1 MKLLVTGGTG
11 FFGRALLRRW
21 IDDEKYGTSLPEVTV
36 LTRSPE
42 SFLVRYPEF
51 FGKEWLSF
59 HKGNILDYTSLPHN
73 RTFTHILHGATES
86 TIGPSLQA
94 LQRYDEIVNG
104 TRNILDYAVK
114 INVKRVLLT
123 SSGGV
128 YGPQPETLGE
138 IPESYLGIPDPLDRM
153 SAYSMA
159 KRASEHLCC
168 LYNDR
173 YGVESV
179 VARCFSFV
187 GQDLPLNAH
196 FAIGNFIHDAL
207 YSTGIKVAGD
217 GTPVRSYMNQADLAQ
232 WLLCILD
239 KGISG
244 RAYNVGSDQPISILN
259 LAYLVRDI
267 LSPNKPVLLMN
278 TKAAFEGRNIYVP
291 DIRVAKRELDLQLTV
306 SLQESIEQSLFIG
319 GCLS

>member
-42 SFLVRYPEF
+42 SFLVTYPEF

-73 RTFTHILHGATES
+73 KTFTHIMHGATES

-114 INVKRVLLT
+114 NNVKRVLLT

-138 IPESYLGIPDPLDRM
+138 IPESYMGIPDPLDPR

-179 VARCFSFV
+179 VARCFAFV
-187 GQDLPLNAH
+187 GQDLPLNVH

-207 YSTGIKVAGD
+207 YNQQINVSGD
-217 GTPVRSYMNQADLAQ
+217 GTPIRSYMNQADLAR

-239 KGISG
+239 KGVPG
-244 RAYNVGSDQPISILN
+244 NAYNVGSDQPISIAN
-259 LAYLVRDI
+259 LAYLVRDT
-267 LSPNKPVLLMN
+267 LSPDKRVVFRNSLN
-278 TKAAFEGRNIYVP
+278 GFEGRNLYIP
-291 DIRVAKRELDLQLTV
+291 DISKAYTDMNLRLEF
-306 SLQESIEQSLFIG
+306 SLQDSLREF
-319 GCLS
+319 L

>member
-21 IDDEKYGTSLPEVTV
+21 MDDEKYGTSLPEVSI

-42 SFLVRYPEF
+42 SFLGRYPEF

-59 HKGNILDYTSLPHN
+59 HKGNVLDYASLPHN
-73 RTFTHILHGATES
+73 KTFTHILHGATES

-94 LQRYDEIVNG
+94 FQRYDEIVNG

-114 INVKRVLLT
+114 NNVKRVLLT

-138 IPESYLGIPDPLDRM
+138 IPESYLGAPDPLDRM
-153 SAYSMA
+153 STYSMA

-168 LYNDR
+168 LYNDL

-179 VARCFSFV
+179 VARCFAFV
-187 GQDLPLNAH
+187 GQDLPLSAH
-196 FAIGNFIHDAL
+196 FAIGNFIQDAL
-207 YSTGIKVAGD
+207 YNNEINVAGD
-217 GTPVRSYMNQADLAQ
+217 GTSVRSYMNQTDLAG
-232 WLLCILD
+232 WLVCLLN
-239 KGISG
+239 KGVAG
-244 RAYNVGSDQPISILN
+244 RAYNVGSDHSISISN
-259 LAYLVRDI
+259 LAHLVRDI
-267 LSPNKPVLLMN
+267 LSPNKPVV
-278 TKAAFEGRNIYVP
+278 FRNGDGGFQDRNVYIP
-291 DIRVAKRELDLQLTV
+291 DITRAKRELGLAINI
-306 SLQESIEQSLFIG
+306 SLSQSIHQFLD
-319 GCLS
+319 

>member
-1 MKLLVTGGTG
+1 MQLLVTGGTG

-21 IDDEKYGTSLPEVTV
+21 IDDAKYGTSLPEVTV

-59 HKGNILDYTSLPHN
+59 HKGNILEYTSLPHN
-73 RTFTHILHGATES
+73 KTFTHILHGATES

-114 INVKRVLLT
+114 NNVKRVLLT

-128 YGPQPETLGE
+128 YGSQPEMLRE
-138 IPESYLGIPDPLDRM
+138 IPESYLGIPDPLYPM
-153 SAYSMA
+153 SAYSMG
-159 KRASEHLCC
+159 KRAAEHLCC

-173 YGVESV
+173 HGLESTI
-179 VARCFSFV
+179 ARCFSFV
-187 GQDLPLNAH
+187 GCDLPLTAH

-207 YSTGIKVAGD
+207 YSAEIKVAGD
-217 GTPVRSYMNQADLAQ
+217 GTPLRSYMNQADLAQ

-239 KGISG
+239 KGVSG
-244 RAYNVGSDQPISILN
+244 SAYNVGSDQAISISE
-259 LAYLVRDI
+259 LAHLVRDI
-267 LSPNKPVLLMN
+267 LSPSKSVVFKN
-278 TKAAFEGRNIYVP
+278 TAATFQGRNVYVP
-291 DIRVAKRELDLQLTV
+291 DISAAKNDLNLDITI
-306 SLQESIEQSLFIG
+306 SLRESIAQFSR
-319 GCLS
+319 

>member
-11 FFGRALLRRW
+11 FLGRALLRRW
-21 IDDEKYGTSLPEVTV
+21 VDDEKYGTSLPEVTV

-42 SFLVRYPEF
+42 SFLVHYPEF

-59 HKGNILDYTSLPHN
+59 HKGNILDYTSLPHDK
-73 RTFTHILHGATES
+73 TFTHILHGATES
-86 TIGPSLQA
+86 TIGPSFQA

-114 INVKRVLLT
+114 SNVKRVLLT

-128 YGPQPETLGE
+128 YGPQPETLAE
-138 IPESYLGIPDPLDRM
+138 IPESYLGIPDPLDPM

-168 LYNDR
+168 LYCDR
-173 YGVESV
+173 YGIESV

-187 GQDLPLNAH
+187 GRDLPLNVH

-207 YSTGIKVAGD
+207 YNHQINVAGD
-217 GTPVRSYMNQADLAQ
+217 GSPIRSYMNQADLAR
-232 WLLCILD
+232 WLLHILD
-239 KGISG
+239 KGASG
-244 RAYNVGSDQPISILN
+244 RAYNVGSDQAISVSD
-259 LAYLVRDI
+259 LAHLVRDT
-267 LSPNKPVLLMN
+267 LSPNNPVVIKNM
-278 TKAAFEGRNIYVP
+278 KSIYQGRNVYVP
-291 DIRVAKRELDLQLTV
+291 DINRAESELNLKLAI
-306 SLQESIEQSLFIG
+306 SLKESIEEFLPI
-319 GCLS
+319 

>member
-11 FFGRALLRRW
+11 FFGRALLRKW
-21 IDDEKYGTSLPEVTV
+21 IDDEKHGTSLPEITV

-51 FGKEWLSF
+51 FGKNWLSF
-59 HKGNILDYTSLPHN
+59 HKGNMLEYASLPHN

-86 TIGPSLQA
+86 TIGPSLEA

-114 INVKRVLLT
+114 NNVKRVLLT

-168 LYNDR
+168 LYNDS
-173 YGVESV
+173 YGLESTI
-179 VARCFSFV
+179 ARCFSFV
-187 GQDLPLNAH
+187 GRDLPLTAH

-207 YSTGIKVAGD
+207 NNKNILVSGNGN
-217 GTPVRSYMNQADLAQ
+217 PVRSYLDQKDLAI
-232 WLLCILD
+232 WLCSILM
-239 KGISG
+239 KAPAG
-244 RAYNVGSDQPISILN
+244 AVYNVGSDDRVSIGD

-267 LSPNKPVLLMN
+267 LSPSKPIRFAGESDLYQ
-278 TKAAFEGRNIYVP
+278 GRNTYVP
-291 DIRVAKRELDLQLTV
+291 DISKAKSQLGLRVRI
-306 SLQESIEQSLFIG
+306 SLRESIGEFIR
-319 GCLS
+319 

>member
-21 IDDEKYGTSLPEVTV
+21 MDDEKYGTSLPEVSI

-42 SFLVRYPEF
+42 SFLGRYPEF

-59 HKGNILDYTSLPHN
+59 HKGNVLDYASLPHN
-73 RTFTHILHGATES
+73 KTFTHILHGATES

-94 LQRYDEIVNG
+94 FQRYDEIVNG

-114 INVKRVLLT
+114 NNVKRVLLT

-128 YGPQPETLGE
+128 YGPQPETLEE
-138 IPESYLGIPDPLDRM
+138 IPESYLGIPDPLDPM

-168 LYNDR
+168 LYNDL

-179 VARCFSFV
+179 VARCFAFV
-187 GQDLPLNAH
+187 GQDLPLSAH
-196 FAIGNFIHDAL
+196 FAIGNFIQDAL
-207 YSTGIKVAGD
+207 YNNEINVAGD
-217 GTPVRSYMNQADLAQ
+217 GTSVRSYMNQTDLAG
-232 WLLCILD
+232 WLVCLLN
-239 KGISG
+239 KGVAG
-244 RAYNVGSDQPISILN
+244 RAYNVGSDHSISISN
-259 LAYLVRDI
+259 LAHLVRDI
-267 LSPNKPVLLMN
+267 LSPNKPVVFRN
-278 TKAAFEGRNIYVP
+278 GDGGFQGRNVYIP
-291 DIRVAKRELDLQLTV
+291 DITRAKRELRLAINI
-306 SLQESIEQSLFIG
+306 SLSQSIHQFLD
-319 GCLS
+319 

>member
-11 FFGRALLRRW
+11 FFGRALLRKW
-21 IDDEKYGTSLPEVTV
+21 LDDEKYGTSLPEITV

-51 FGKEWLSF
+51 FGKKWLSF
-59 HKGNILDYTSLPHN
+59 HKGNILDYRSLPHN

-104 TRNILDYAVK
+104 TRNILDYAVE

-138 IPESYLGIPDPLDRM
+138 IPESYLGIPDPLDPL

-159 KRASEHLCC
+159 KRASEHLCS

-173 YGVESV
+173 FGIETI
-179 VARCFSFV
+179 VARCFAFV
-187 GQDLPLNAH
+187 GQDLPLDAH
-196 FAIGNFIHDAL
+196 FAIGNFINDAL
-207 YSTGIKVAGD
+207 YSQQITVAGD
-217 GTPVRSYMNQADLAQ
+217 GTPVRSYMNQADLAR

-239 KGISG
+239 KGASG
-244 RAYNVGSDQPISILN
+244 SAYNVGSEQAISLVD
-259 LAYLVRDI
+259 LAHLVVAR
-267 LSPNKPVLLMN
+267 LSPNKPVRIMGAQSAHQARN
-278 TKAAFEGRNIYVP
+278 FYIPNVSKAKN
-291 DIRVAKRELDLQLTV
+291 ELGLALTI
-306 SLQESIEQSLFIG
+306 SLRESIDEFRSL
-319 GCLS
+319 LVHE

>member
-21 IDDEKYGTSLPEVTV
+21 IDDEKYGTSLPEVTI

-73 RTFTHILHGATES
+73 KTFTHILHGATES

-94 LQRYDEIVNG
+94 LNRYDEIVNG

-114 INVKRVLLT
+114 NNIKRVLLT

-128 YGPQPETLGE
+128 YGSQPETLGE
-138 IPESYLGIPDPLDRM
+138 IPESYLGIPDPLDPV
-153 SAYSMA
+153 STYSMA

-179 VARCFSFV
+179 VARCFAFV

-207 YSTGIKVAGD
+207 YSTEIKIAGD
-217 GTPVRSYMNQADLAQ
+217 GTPVRSYMNQADLAR

-239 KGISG
+239 KGVPG
-244 RAYNVGSDQPISILN
+244 RAYNVGSDQPISISD
-259 LAYLVRDI
+259 LAYLVRDL
-267 LSPNKPVLLMN
+267 LSPNKAVVFKS
-278 TKAAFEGRNIYVP
+278 TRSTFQGRNIYIP
-291 DIRVAKRELDLQLTV
+291 DISAAKTELHLQLTV
-306 SLQESIEQSLFIG
+306 SLRESIEEFKTFKT
-319 GCLS
+319 